1 MADSSVPPRPPRPRN
16 PLRVALRFAFRVVVG
31 IVILLDELVRP
42 LYRPLLDWLAALKLV
57 QRFEAWVGGLPA
69 YAVLVLIA
77 VPYGVVEP
85 VKFLALIHIAN
96 GHVRTGTF
104 LFLLAHLVSFVL
116 IERIFPGPV
125 YFLASLALYLGNFV
139 FVYAAMAG
147 ALDRGTYGLVKYAL
161 LSPLYWALMSIAAWK
176 GVLQLIYAPSYW
188 EKTTHGLATPSEDPL
203 RGVARAS
210 DA

>member
-1 MADSSVPPRPPRPRN
+1 MVDSSVPPRPSRPRN

-85 VKFLALIHIAN
+85 LKFLALIHIAN

-116 IERIFPGPV
+116 IERIFTAGKAQLMTV
-125 YFLASLALYLGNFV
+125 RWMAYVIETAASVHRSVSEWLRLAELK
-139 FVYAAMAG
+139 
-147 ALDRGTYGLVKYAL
+147 R
-161 LSPLYWALMSIAAWK
+161 
-176 GVLQLIYAPSYW
+176 
-188 EKTTHGLATPSEDPL
+188 
-203 RGVARAS
+203 RARALWRW
-210 DA
+210 ARLRLR